1 MGQRVAVAVTDFR
14 IGCISKAGR
23 ALLDFCGSK
32 RADHCR
38 FFSVVS
44 EFWRDVV
51 CRCVQEACLH
61 DENGA
66 EMDETIAGAGS
77 LGRVD
82 SLPCGLVRSAGLGRA
97 ATLGGLDRPAMRRG
111 GLQAKSCAYTPPW
124 LRQPVTQVTL
134 VGTTART
141 LDQTTRMLFP

>member
-1 MGQRVAVAVTDFR
+1 MEQRVAFAPTYFR

-23 ALLDFCGSK
+23 ALLDFCDSK
-32 RADHCR
+32 RADDCR
-38 FFSVVS
+38 FLSVVS

-61 DENGA
+61 DENRA
-66 EMDETIAGAGS
+66 EMDETIADAGG
-77 LGRVD
+77 LRCVD

-97 ATLGGLDRPAMRRG
+97 VTFGGLDRPAMRRG
-111 GLQAKSCAYTPPW
+111 GLQANSCAYTPPW
-124 LRQPVTQVTL
+124 LRQPATQVTL
-134 VGTTART
+134 VGPTART